1 MEEFKVG
8 DRVVRAGCR
17 DGSWRA
23 ACAFNNVDVAVVCTV
38 SHVWEGSGDIT
49 VSEVIPQGGCLG
61 WSSYYFRHADAAEL
75 ELPVPDHGDSPTY
88 DLLATI
94 SRLEYSVEQ
103 YREHVAELERDLDTR
118 SQQLDVA
125 MRRNNTLADQLDEA
139 LKMGKPHLELVVKQ
153 LSDEVTDLQA
163 QLGFANTLVQESDAA
178 GAAAEADLAAAKA
191 HAKQLAA
198 DLEYSRHSWRLAQYH
213 LTQVRAV
220 LGGVACTL
228 HTVNLGEL
236 ASQLRG
242 VAAGLES
249 MYNGADAAL
258 VRRAGNLLDLFNM
271 AIVDGK
277 RQ

>member
-1 MEEFKVG
+1 MSKFQVGDEVRRIEEYRDAIWDKCCEQADMQAGAALTVGKVDQQSLWIEEFK
-8 DRVVRAGCR
+8 DHYTTPW
-17 DGSWRA
+17 S
-23 ACAFNNVDVAVVCTV
+23 VDFFEPAWPTP
-38 SHVWEGSGDIT
+38 E
-49 VSEVIPQGGCLG
+49 P
-61 WSSYYFRHADAAEL
+61 A
-75 ELPVPDHGDSPTY
+75 PDHGDSPSY

-94 SRLEYSVEQ
+94 SRLESSVEQ
-103 YREHVAELERDLDTR
+103 YREWVAGLESDLDTR

-125 MRRNNTLADQLDEA
+125 MRRNNTLTDQLD
-139 LKMGKPHLELVVKQ
+139 
-153 LSDEVTDLQA
+153 DLRA
-163 QLGFANTLVQESDAA
+163 QLDFSGTLVQESDAA

-213 LTQVRAV
+213 LTQVQAV
-220 LGGVACTL
+220 LGGVSCTL

-249 MYNGADAAL
+249 IDNGADAAL